1 MRYLF
6 LLFYSSSLFASA
18 ISINVGETKA
28 VFNRFAIPN
37 TSEDRV
43 TLPVD
48 DTLVSYRLTGF
59 FYLESGNQFY
69 FLIAPL
75 ATSYTFNSEKNFEFD
90 DENFSADT
98 ETEVEYK
105 FNSYRLGYLW
115 KWNLQSLS
123 FWTGIVGKV
132 RDAQIKVS
140 QESISRKFNNI
151 GFVPLAA
158 LGFEYNL
165 FHNISLYSHTDALT
179 ASQGSAYDSQVEL
192 RLNMKNAAISFGKR
206 ILGGGADNDKVYNF
220 AQFDTYY
227 AGIIYKF

>member
-59 FYLESGNQFY
+59 FDLESGNQFY

-75 ATSYTFNSEKNFEFD
+75 ATSYTFNSEK
-90 DENFSADT
+90 
-98 ETEVEYK
+98 K